1 MIRSPLALLSSSYID
16 DVNPVLPNM
25 PIGVRP
31 SSRAEPSLVRSD
43 ALFVEPSKTPSH
55 SLLLVVNCSIESA
68 SWAGLHTLALAL
80 ALALVLVSSSLA
92 VLSHHLPSS
101 YTKKRWMQ
109 MELLSHG
116 EVNSKP
122 E

>member
-16 DVNPVLPNM
+16 EVNPVLPNM
-25 PIGVRP
+25 AIGVRP
-31 SSRAEPSLVRSD
+31 SSRAEPSLRTGQIIKKASE
-43 ALFVEPSKTPSH
+43 FIYY
-55 SLLLVVNCSIESA
+55 LVPHVLA
-68 SWAGLHTLALAL
+68 FALAL